1 MAWVRLGRRAAAAV
15 AGGALLFGAGC
26 GFGDDGP
33 AGWTRVTLT
42 ATLPAGNDTTA
53 ATALTNAALE
63 RSGEILTARFEAAGL
78 ADPRLAV
85 DGDRLVATFADEADR
100 QLVEA
105 LVMRGELRF
114 RKVLEA
120 VPDGGPAQQSG
131 DLADGWDALPTAAER
146 LAAVEAKV
154 GEVAWAEAAALT
166 GPVDPDTEPDLMAVL
181 APFAPLVPEE
191 VAVLPVELQF
201 QLPQIVCATL
211 ADRPAAA
218 SPDRLPTVACDGELK
233 YRLDEAKVTG
243 GDIAGGVAELSTVS
257 AEWYVELTFTESGQ
271 ARWTALSEEAVQN
284 PDGACQISGAGGSC
298 QVAIVL
304 DGTVISAPQ
313 VIDVIRGPA
322 QITGGFSR
330 AEAELLA
337 AQLGHGELPLV
348 LQIDS
353 FGADPAG

>member
-1 MAWVRLGRRAAAAV
+1 V

-33 AGWTRVTLT
+33 AGRTRVTLT

-53 ATALTNAALE
+53 ATAPTNVALE

-78 ADPRLAV
+78 ADPQLAV
-85 DGDRLVATFADEADR
+85 DGDGLVATFAGEADR

-105 LVMRGELRF
+105 LVTRGELRF
-114 RKVLEA
+114 RKVLDS
-120 VPDGGPAQQSG
+120 VPDHGPAQRPG
-131 DLADGWDALPTAAER
+131 TLTDGWDDLPTEAAR

-154 GEVAWAEAAALT
+154 GAATWSEAAALT
-166 GPVDPDTEPDLMAVL
+166 GPLDPDSEPDRMAVL
-181 APFAPLVPEE
+181 APFAQLVPEE

-201 QLPQIVCATL
+201 RLPQIACATL
-211 ADRPAAA
+211 ADRPAVA

-233 YRLDEAKVTG
+233 YRLAEAKVTG
-243 GDIAGGVAELSTVS
+243 GDLAGAVADYQEVN
-257 AEWYVELTFTESGQ
+257 ADWYVQLTFTEAGQ

-284 PDGACQISGAGGSC
+284 PDGACESLGTDGSC
-298 QVAIVL
+298 LVAIVL
-304 DGTVISAPQ
+304 DGTVLSAPQ
-313 VIDVIRGPA
+313 ITGVIRGPA
-322 QITGGFSR
+322 QITGGFAR

-348 LQIDS
+348 LEIDS